1 MKAAALSAPRVAA
14 LAAFVIL
21 CATTDERSFGVMPD
35 GKEMLSAS
43 AAIARFFEIGV
54 SRDFVNAVPRRAG
67 DAVSRYGFGQ
77 SAADALPME
86 GARLLHAASPSARS
100 TTLFVL
106 ARVLLLALAAGSLA
120 AAAEALGAPAALA
133 ALAGIGLVL
142 ATPAW
147 GYAGS
152 DLPEAL
158 QLASVSLLV
167 AAAAILRT
175 QHARAAPAATPRWE
189 AVAGLAAGVALLAKS
204 LLLAVAV
211 PLLLAAVLTRP
222 DEAPKQRRGRGPRPA
237 AAPPRLRVLAFFA
250 PLAIVWAVL
259 ELARFGTLFGGY
271 PGETFTYPPLAG
283 LLRLTLLPN
292 KGLLL
297 YAPSVALAPLGL
309 VLLARRDRA
318 LALALAASAGA
329 VFASAAA
336 WWAWDG
342 QAGWGPRLLVP
353 ALPML
358 MLLAAL
364 AAAWGSAAVR
374 LVAAATA
381 GAGVLV
387 NALGALVPFPQ
398 VYALVSTAPPR
409 PISAAR
415 AEGTQYEIERTADG
429 TLLATAPHHL
439 SLTPSWSPLRVHY
452 RLLVE
457 KLKGGDIGA
466 RLASSG
472 LSGFDPPLSPRIPQ
486 APSPALRAALTPFAW
501 PFLSRALVAPLAGTA
516 DPARDALRDQAVRA
530 VDVGRYARALAS
542 ARELLSTDRSD
553 EADIA
558 LAAEAALRLGRRAD
572 AEALLASAP
581 RSCHPWILFVR
592 REGGRGDFACVPEA
606 ERAGFAAGVDAALA
620 QGATLTAWARAGRQG
635 S

>member
-1 MKAAALSAPRVAA
+1 VKPGGRTARLSAPRLAA
-14 LAAFVIL
+14 LAVL
-21 CATTDERSFGVMPD
+21 VVLSATTDERSFGVMPD

-67 DAVSRYGFGQ
+67 DAVSRYGIG
-77 SAADALPME
+77 SSVADALPME
-86 GARLLHAASPSARS
+86 GARLLRAVAPSTRS

-106 ARVLLLALAAGSLA
+106 SRVLLLALAAWSLA
-120 AAAEALGAPAALA
+120 VAAEALGAPP
-133 ALAGIGLVL
+133 ALAGIALVL

-152 DLPEAL
+152 DLAEAF

-167 AAAAILRT
+167 AAAAILR
-175 QHARAAPAATPRWE
+175 APGRRAAPSAAARWE

-204 LLLAVAV
+204 LLLAVGA
-211 PLLLAAVLTRP
+211 PLLVAAVLSP
-222 DEAPKQRRGRGPRPA
+222 ANEAPQQKRGRQARPVA

-250 PLAIVWAVL
+250 PLALVWAVL
-259 ELARFGTLFGGY
+259 ELARFGSLFGGY
-271 PGETFTYPPLAG
+271 PGETFTYPALTG

-292 KGLLL
+292 KGLLF

-309 VLLARRDRA
+309 VLLARRDRT
-318 LALALAASAGA
+318 LALALAASAT
-329 VFASAAA
+329 VVLASAAA

-353 ALPML
+353 SLPML
-358 MLLAAL
+358 ILLAAL
-364 AAAWGSAAVR
+364 AAAWGSTAVR
-374 LVAAATA
+374 FVAAATA
-381 GAGVLV
+381 VAGVLV

-439 SLTPSWSPLRVHY
+439 SLTPSWSPLRVHF
-452 RLLVE
+452 RLLLE
-457 KLKGGDIGA
+457 KLKGGDLGA
-466 RLASSG
+466 RLASGG
-472 LSGFDPPLSPRIPQ
+472 LAGFDPPLSPRIP
-486 APSPALRAALTPFAW
+486 AGPSPALRAALTPFAW
-501 PFLSRALVAPLAGTA
+501 PFVSRALVAPLARTA
-516 DPARDALRDQAVRA
+516 DPERDALRDQAVRA
-530 VDVGRYARALAS
+530 LDVGRFARALSS
-542 ARELLSTDRSD
+542 ARELLSADPSD
-553 EADIA
+553 EGDIA

-572 AEALLASAP
+572 ADALLASAP

-606 ERAGFAAGVDAALA
+606 QRAGFAAGVDAALA
-620 QGATLTAWARAGRQG
+620 RGMTLTAWARAGR
-635 S
+635 